1 MKKLNDTLQE
11 FKKNALEKDNLLSV
25 EKNKNKEL
33 SAKIDVLNIKLAACE
48 QSMQN
53 LKEQDRLMISSNV
66 NNEDRL
72 KREIEELQSKL
83 ENSEKTLV
91 KTISLFF
98 FNSSQ
103 SL

>member
-1 MKKLNDTLQE
+1 MKKLNHTLQE

-83 ENSEKTLV
+83 ENSEKTSV

-98 FNSSQ
+98 F
-103 SL
+103 